1 MPYIHHRCILPPGE
15 WTNFVKVTK
24 AMKDFAL
31 TCIPKTNVPGVDVC
45 LFDLCACLA
54 YGVEM
59 DI

>member
-1 MPYIHHRCILPPGE
+1 MPYIHHRCVLPPGE

-24 AMKDFAL
+24 AMQDFAL